1 MPRYVLEI
9 REPDGSTTKSE
20 HASPENEWYM
30 VGKSFLHE
38 GRELR
43 VAMIR
48 EVGRGGLV
56 QLLECVPQD

>member
-1 MPRYVLEI
+1 
-9 REPDGSTTKSE
+9 
-20 HASPENEWYM
+20 M
-30 VGKSFLHE
+30 VGKSFHHE
-38 GRELR
+38 ERELR